1 MKGSGAPRG
10 RENLPKSENLSQSMT
25 DRTPVRIAHLSDAHI
40 GPLPQPRLLELA
52 GKRLTGFANWRR
64 GRSRTHDMALLARII
79 DDIAA
84 HAPDHIAMT
93 GDIVNIGLPSEFP
106 PARRFLERLG
116 PPETVSFVPGNHD
129 AYVRSA
135 LLPMRRE
142 LAPWMSGDNSGEPA
156 FPYIRRRGGVALVG
170 LSSGVPTLPFLASG
184 TLGAAQLAGLET
196 ALADLGREGLCRVVM
211 VHHPP
216 YRNGARAGRGLTDA
230 AGFERV
236 IAQAGAEI
244 ILHGHNH
251 RTMFAEIAG
260 AGGRPVPVLG
270 APSAS
275 AISGTSDHRAG
286 YHLLTIDPDGARSRI
301 ALVTRGH
308 DPATG
313 DIATLDE
320 RVLRGLSDQMEP
332 SGR

>member
-1 MKGSGAPRG
+1 M
-10 RENLPKSENLSQSMT
+10 
-25 DRTPVRIAHLSDAHI
+25 RIAHLSDAHI
-40 GPLPQPRLLELA
+40 GPLPQPRLRDLM

-64 GRSRTHDMALLARII
+64 GRSRTHDMAVLAQVL

-93 GDIVNIGLPSEFP
+93 GDIVNIGLASEFP

-116 PPETVSFVPGNHD
+116 PPERVSFVPGNHD

-135 LLPMRRE
+135 LVPLQRE
-142 LAPWMSGDNSGEPA
+142 LGPWMRGDGA
-156 FPYIRRRGGVALVG
+156 AAVTFPYVRQRDGVALVG

-184 TLGAAQLAGLET
+184 TLGPDQLAALET
-196 ALADLGREGLCRVVM
+196 TLAALGRQGLCRVVL

-216 YRNGARAGRGLTDA
+216 YQEGARAGRGLTDA
-230 AGFERV
+230 ARLERV
-236 IAQAGAEI
+236 IARVGAEI

-275 AISGTSDHRAG
+275 AISGTPDHRAG
-286 YHLLTIDPDGARSRI
+286 YHLLTIEPDGARSRI
-301 ALVTRGH
+301 ALTTRGY
-308 DPATG
+308 DPEAG
-313 DIATLDE
+313 RIMTLGE
-320 RVLRGLSDQMEP
+320 RTIR
-332 SGR
+332 